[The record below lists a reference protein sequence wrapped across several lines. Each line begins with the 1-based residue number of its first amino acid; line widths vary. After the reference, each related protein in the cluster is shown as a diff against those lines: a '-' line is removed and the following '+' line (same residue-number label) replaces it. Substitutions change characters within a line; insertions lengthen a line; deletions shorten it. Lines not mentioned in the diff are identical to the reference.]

1 MEKLLLKIARQ
12 LNGLDEASL
21 MALWPQYL
29 ERVQDFD
36 GSQEWEE
43 AAIVMSLIHAVRSKN
58 QLFNVKL
65 AEKAAAEAPR
75 EPRPK
80 DIRPWRQGPKH
91 RPDYSKPP
99 ADNRARR
106 MAREMIREHEER
118 AARSANILQFRPKD

>member
-36 GSQEWEE
+36 GSQEWED
-43 AAIVMSLIHAVRSKN
+43 AAIVFSLLNAVRSKN

-65 AEKAAAEAPR
+65 AEKIAAERPR
-75 EPRPK
+75 EPKPK
-80 DIRPWRQGPKH
+80 DIRPWRQGPKK
-91 RPDYSKPP
+91 RPDYDKPP
-99 ADNRARR
+99 VDNRARR
-106 MAREMIREHEER
+106 RAREMLREREER
-118 AARSANILQFRPKD
+118 TSHSANILQFRPKD